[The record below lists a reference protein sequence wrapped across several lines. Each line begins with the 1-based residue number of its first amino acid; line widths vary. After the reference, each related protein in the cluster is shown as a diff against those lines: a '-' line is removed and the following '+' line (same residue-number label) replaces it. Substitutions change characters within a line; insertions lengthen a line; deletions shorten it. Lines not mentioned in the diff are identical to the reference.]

1 MKKILVF
8 ILMLCTAIGLYA
20 DITAEKILLIDIKQQ
35 IDPRVNR
42 YTELAF
48 KHAESINAKAVI
60 IEMNTYGGLVDDA
73 DKIRKRILDA
83 KMPVYVFINNNA
95 ASAGALISIAC
106 DSIYMV
112 VGANIGAAT
121 VVNQTGEAAP
131 DKFQSYMRSMMR
143 STAEANGR
151 NPKIAE
157 GMVDQNLAAD
167 SVKEE
172 GKVITFTTSEAIKNG
187 FCEAELKSVED
198 VIKRVGLEGLE
209 IEKYEL
215 SASERVIA
223 HFLNPYISGLLIL
236 LIMGGIYFELQ
247 TPGVGF
253 PGIAA
258 LIGIILYFVPYYL
271 NGLAENWEIILFVIG
286 VGLLI
291 TEIFVIP
298 GFGIFGIAGIIVVI
312 SSLILVMLNNDV
324 FDFTYVPDSALNDA
338 LGVTFISLCG
348 GTLLIVI
355 GARKFLESK
364 AFKKMALTN
373 TLGKEN
379 GYVSPDIAKNMIGL
393 EGKALTVLR
402 PSGRVEIEGEIYDA
416 VTRGE
421 FIERNS
427 KIKVIEQIGATVRVV
442 IC

>member
-1 MKKILVF
+1 MKYLYLLPLLLF
-8 ILMLCTAIGLYA
+8 SFAGLA
-20 DITAEKILLIDIKQQ
+20 KEQSDKILLIDIKQQ

-48 KHAESINAKAVI
+48 QKAEQIKAKAII

-106 DSIYMV
+106 DSIYMIA
-112 VGANIGAAT
+112 GANIGAAT

-157 GMVDQNLAAD
+157 GMVDQNLPAD

-187 FCEAELKSVED
+187 FCEAELKSIEEL
-198 VIKRVGLEGLE
+198 IKRVGLEGIE
-209 IEKYEL
+209 IEKFEL
-215 SASERVIA
+215 SASERIIA

-258 LIGIILYFVPYYL
+258 LIGIVLYFVPYYL

-298 GFGIFGIAGIIVVI
+298 GFGIFGITGIIVVI

-324 FDFTYVPDSALNDA
+324 FDFTYVPDTALNDA

-348 GTLLIVI
+348 GTLLII
-355 GARKFLESK
+355 FGARRFLESN
-364 AFKKMALTN
+364 AFKKIALTN
-373 TLGKEN
+373 TLGKEE
-379 GYVSPDIAKNMIGL
+379 GYVSPDIAKNMVGM
-393 EGKALTVLR
+393 EGKALTILR

-421 FIERNS
+421 FIERNTA
-427 KIKVIEQIGATVRVV
+427 IKVIEQIGATLKVV
-442 IC
+442 SV